1 MKLTDK
7 QIAEYLDD
15 RGFKHSNLGFG
26 YIISAV
32 KLLAE
37 DRHKYLGAIVREL
50 YPAISKEH
58 KTTPS
63 RAERAIRHAIDSCN
77 CRDTRKLRNGE
88 FLARTTDSFLYEE
101 D

>member
-1 MKLTDK
+1 MKISDK
-7 QIAEYLDD
+7 QIAEYLDE

-37 DRHKYLGAIVREL
+37 DRHKYLGAIHKEL
-50 YPAISKEH
+50 YPAVALEH

-63 RAERAIRHAIDSCN
+63 RAERAIRHAIDSCD
-77 CRDTRKLRNGE
+77 CRETRKLRIGE
-88 FLARTTDSFLYEE
+88 FLARATDSFLYEE
-101 D
+101 G